1 MKIIF
6 LAFIV
11 FDKMKGQVSIHVFG
25 MVQGVGFRYFV
36 KKNANKLELSGY
48 AKNNDDGTVL
58 VVAEGDETDLL
69 IMVELCKQGPLRA
82 VVKEVFVSWGEAT
95 GMADFFTI

>member
-1 MKIIF
+1 
-6 LAFIV
+6 
-11 FDKMKGQVSIHVFG
+11 MKGQVSIHVFG

-36 KKNANKLELSGY
+36 KRNASKLGLSGY

-58 VVAEGDETDLL
+58 VVAEGDEADLL
-69 IMVELCKQGPLRA
+69 IMVELCKQGPPRA
-82 VVKEVFVSWGEAT
+82 FVKEVLVSWGEAT

>member
-1 MKIIF
+1 MRS
-6 LAFIV
+6 
-11 FDKMKGQVSIHVFG
+11 QVSIRVFG

-36 KKNANKLELSGY
+36 KKNANKLGLSGY

-58 VVAEGDETDLL
+58 VVAEGDEAELF